1 MYMDAFSKDM
11 LDMGGCLS
19 AAKATAATAA
29 AQEQDPDQAVAVVAA
44 ASVIKAIR
52 RHIRRSTAESESGRD
67 SCCCRNRRI
76 HSHNYSR
83 SFLRCY
89 HIRNRSW

>member
-29 AQEQDPDQAVAVVAA
+29 AQKQDPDQAVAVVAA
-44 ASVIKAIR
+44 ASVIKA
-52 RHIRRSTAESESGRD
+52 SA
-67 SCCCRNRRI
+67 
-76 HSHNYSR
+76 
-83 SFLRCY
+83 
-89 HIRNRSW
+89 